1 MHRSADDG
9 LDKNMLIDCESCFV
23 LLGVYQITRPYW
35 PFIELVLIEQEV
47 VKCLLIRPTPGKT

>member
-1 MHRSADDG
+1 
-9 LDKNMLIDCESCFV
+9 MLIDYESCFV